1 MATKATKVTVNS
13 NFQGVA
19 AGEIIGQ
26 IFKKAN
32 TLSEGLIT
40 VIPNVV
46 GSAFLRK
53 TNVVD
58 GLADYSCG
66 FTPSG
71 EVDLSEVEITPK
83 KLKVNIEICKETFR
97 SRWSA
102 AQMGFSAWNDEIPAD
117 EREAI
122 MLELSQAISAKIES
136 YIWTGVAA
144 TNGQFGGL
152 IPKMVADSTV
162 VDVVGTAITA
172 SNVIEELGKAL
183 DAQSDAVLDRAD
195 FVFGVS
201 KNVHRA
207 YVRAM
212 GATVAN
218 YQGDTADFEGYKLAV
233 INGLPANTM
242 VLYPS
247 NNVSFLTGLESDL
260 QEVRILDMDEHDLSG
275 TIRIAMVFTAGV
287 GYADGSDIVLY
298 ATA

>member
-1 MATKATKVTVNS
+1 MATVVNVNS
-13 NFQGVA
+13 NFQGVP
-19 AGEIIGQ
+19 AGEIIGA

-32 TLSEGLIT
+32 TISERLIN

-46 GSAFLRK
+46 GSGFLRK
-53 TNVVD
+53 TNVTD

-71 EVDLSEVEITPK
+71 QVDLTEVEVTPK

-117 EREAI
+117 EKEAI
-122 MLELSQAISAKIES
+122 MLELAQAISAKIEN

-152 IPKMVADSTV
+152 IPQMVADATV
-162 VDVVGTAITA
+162 VDVVGATVTA
-172 SNVIEELGKAL
+172 SNVIAELGKAL
-183 DAQSDAVLDRAD
+183 DAQSDEVIDRED

-201 KNVHRA
+201 RNVHRA

-218 YQGDTADFEGYKLAV
+218 YQGDTAEFEGFKLSV

-247 NNVSFLTGLESDL
+247 NNVSFLTGLESDT

-275 TIRIAMVFTAGV
+275 TIRVAMVFTAGV

-298 ATA
+298 KKA

>member
-1 MATKATKVTVNS
+1 MATTVTINS
-13 NFQGVA
+13 EFKGVP
-19 AGEIIGQ
+19 AGEIIGS

-32 TLSEGLIT
+32 TIGDNLIN

-46 GSAFLRK
+46 GSGFLRK
-53 TNVVD
+53 TNITD
-58 GLADYSCG
+58 GLANYSCG
-66 FTPSG
+66 FDASG
-71 EVDLSEVEITPK
+71 AVDLTEVEITPK
-83 KLKVNIEICKETFR
+83 KLKVNIELCKETFR

-102 AQMGFSAWNDEIPAD
+102 SQMGFSAWNDEIPAD

-122 MLELSQAISAKIES
+122 MLELAQSISAKIES
-136 YIWTGVAA
+136 YIWTGNGA

-152 IPKMVADSTV
+152 IPQMVADTTV
-162 VDVVGTAITA
+162 VDVVGTAISA
-172 SNVIEELGKAL
+172 SNVIVELGKAL
-183 DAQSDAVLDRAD
+183 DAQSDAVIDRED

-201 KNVHRA
+201 RNVHRA

-218 YQGDTADFEGYKLAV
+218 YQGDTAEFEGFKLSV

-247 NNVSFLTGLESDL
+247 NMVSFLTGLESDF
-260 QEVRILDMDEHDLSG
+260 QEVRIKDMDESDLSG
-275 TIRIAMVFTAGV
+275 TIRVAMVFTAGV

-298 ATA
+298 KQA